1 MTNYKLVQMK
11 SPPPSDHATLASD
24 TDRMRPSITLHHIK
38 LFCSDFRSNV
48 VSVVQDDRRTH
59 SICDTGERGVGPWLV
74 QGYLA
79 HLPGNV

>member
-1 MTNYKLVQMK
+1 MK

-24 TDRMRPSITLHHIK
+24 TDRMRPPIELHHIK
-38 LFCSDFRSNV
+38 FFCSDFQSNI
-48 VSVVQDDRRTH
+48 VSVVQDARRTH
-59 SICDTGERGVGPWLV
+59 SIYDTGECSVVPWLI